1 MRTFTIDPATL
12 LAAMA
17 TMPPPAPPPADPAR
31 LLARARRVQYAPVTP
46 PAISVSRAA

>member
-17 TMPPPAPPPADPAR
+17 TMPPPVAPVDPAR

>member
-1 MRTFTIDPATL
+1 MRTFTIDPATF

-17 TMPPPAPPPADPAR
+17 TMPPTTPPTDPAR